1 MRTPRCLALAST
13 LVALALGAP
22 LAAAKDK
29 EKDKPVVA
37 KPGIYQIPAPAPFK
51 YIQMGV
57 PKDYDAKKWYPLLF
71 MLHPV
76 SDNAATS
83 IPDTFHAIWSE
94 ALLDKGWIVA
104 APATLEWDNETS
116 IDPIRA
122 SLKRVMETYH
132 VDDRRVVLC
141 GHNAGALMAWR
152 VATREPKPWAAI
164 LALSGEIHQSD
175 RGSALK
181 GLAGKTAY
189 IFRGEKDTSYTL
201 PMMEMDRK
209 NLEAFKVTVTTEVKP
224 AWTYDFPRTSLPA
237 MTAWIE
243 GVWPPGA
250 YRERATEAEKA
261 LAAKDFAAAGPAL
274 AALQVELKKSP
285 YPAFEAKAADLG
297 QAFVDAGRAAILEA
311 KAALDADPLDALAR
325 MEALSKAFKGA
336 KPLEA
341 EAAAALAALR
351 KDPKTVQ
358 AVRTKEAEAQAATYM
373 GKAEALE
380 AKGDL
385 AKALDWYRKAAA
397 LGETSK
403 KADADRKIQDLEPKV
418 AGK

>member
-1 MRTPRCLALAST
+1 MRTPRRLAFLSALA
-13 LVALALGAP
+13 ALAIGAP

-29 EKDKPVVA
+29 EKPVAA

-57 PKDYDAKKWYPLLF
+57 PKDYDPKRWYPLLF

-76 SDNAATS
+76 TDDPAKST
-83 IPDTFHAIWSE
+83 PDAFHAVWCE

-116 IDPIRA
+116 IDPIRT
-122 SLKRVMETYH
+122 SLKKVLEAFH

-175 RGSALK
+175 RGAALK
-181 GLAGKTAY
+181 GLAGKSAY
-189 IFRGEKDTSYTL
+189 IFRGEKDTSYTQ
-201 PMMEMDRK
+201 PMLEMDRK
-209 NLEAFKVTVTTEVKP
+209 NLEAFKITVVTEVKP
-224 AWTYDFPRTSLPA
+224 GWTYDFARSSLPA
-237 MTAWIE
+237 MVAWLE
-243 GVWPPGA
+243 GIWPPGA
-250 YRERATEAEKA
+250 YRDLATAAEKA
-261 LAAKDFAAAGPAL
+261 LAAQDFAAVGPAL
-274 AALQVELKKSP
+274 AGLQADLKKNP
-285 YPAFEAKAADLG
+285 YPAFEARAADL
-297 QAFVDAGRAAILEA
+297 QKAFLDAGRAAIEANRGCVGSAPLEA
-311 KAALDADPLDALAR
+311 LAK
-325 MEALSKAFKGA
+325 MEALAKAVKGA

-341 EAAAALAALR
+341 EASSALAALR
-351 KDPKTVQ
+351 KDPAVVE
-358 AVRTKEAEAQAATYM
+358 AVRAKEAEAQAASYM
-373 GKAEALE
+373 GKAEAAE

-385 AKALDWYRKAAA
+385 AKALEWYRKAAA
-397 LGETSK
+397 LGETSR
-403 KADADRKIQDLEPKV
+403 KAEADRKIQDLEPKV